1 MSDLICAECG
11 TPLNES
17 NVHYFAGN
25 AYCSE
30 CLDDLT
36 VCCTRCGD
44 RIFRDDACY
53 RHDASD
59 EPYCEDCIGCND
71 DESGEEIHN
80 YYYKPTPIFHGDGNR
95 FFGVELE
102 IDEAGE
108 CNSYAAKILDIGNE
122 NANNIYCKHDGS
134 LNDGFEIVTHPMT
147 LEYHMTEMPWEAVL
161 DKARAMGYYS
171 HQAHTCGLHVHVN
184 RTAFG
189 ESETEQDAAIA
200 RILFFVER
208 NWNELLTFSR
218 RTQRQLER
226 WAARYGYKDNPSEI
240 LEHAKKGRV
249 DRYTC
254 VNITNDHTIEFRI
267 FRGTLKYNTLIAT
280 LQMVNRICDLAIFL
294 SDSEIRNLSW
304 PTFVAGVTE
313 PELIQYL
320 KDRRLYVS
328 EPVET
333 EEEI

>member
-1 MSDLICAECG
+1 MSELICAECG
-11 TPLNES
+11 DILTEKNIQ
-17 NVHYFAGN
+17 YFAGN
-25 AYCSE
+25 TYCSD
-30 CLDDLT
+30 CLDNLT
-36 VCCTRCGD
+36 VCCVQCGT
-44 RIFRDDACY
+44 RIFRDDA
-53 RHDASD
+53 SFSSN
-59 EPYCEDCIGCND
+59 EPYCEECSGCC
-71 DESGEEIHN
+71 DESENEIRN
-80 YYYKPTPIFHGDGNR
+80 YYYKPNPIFHGDGNR

-102 IDEAGE
+102 IDEGGE
-108 CNSYAAKILDIGNE
+108 YDSHAEEVMFIANE
-122 NANNIYCKHDGS
+122 GSANVYCKHDGS
-134 LNDGFEIVTHPMT
+134 LNDGFEIVSHPMT
-147 LEYHMTEMPWEAVL
+147 MAYHMCKMPWEDVL
-161 DKARAMGYYS
+161 DKARSMGYIS

-189 ESETEQDAAIA
+189 DSEEAQDAAIA

-226 WAARYGYKDNPSEI
+226 WAARYGYKDNPAEI
-240 LEHAKKGRV
+240 LEHAKKGRA

-254 VNITNDHTIEFRI
+254 VNITNEDTIEFRI

-313 PELIQYL
+313 PELIRYL
-320 KDRRLYVS
+320 KERRLYVS
-328 EPVET
+328 DPIES